1 MKTNKIQNLINQI
14 KSSALLC
21 SCRKELQEAKEEL
34 EFDIIKNDP
43 QYNEKRYKDLMYGED
58 DGYEDT
64 YQSMTKDANKAIKDI
79 IEELI
84 VIRGDNI

>member
-43 QYNEKRYKDLMYGED
+43 RYNEKRYKNLMYGD
-58 DGYEDT
+58 DDDYEVI
-64 YQSMTKDANKAIKDI
+64 YQAMTKDANKAIKDI
-79 IEELI
+79 IMGKL
-84 VIRGDNI
+84 VLCL